1 VVCVSTRREEWGR
14 RCGVSVREGG
24 GSVCYMC
31 YVSCHGGQGGDS
43 LDQSWCGGRGICV
56 EAKFGLGATAP
67 LGTRLGCCCVC
78 VRV

>member
-1 VVCVSTRREEWGR
+1 MGKKMWCE
-14 RCGVSVREGG
+14 CEGG
-24 GSVCYMC
+24 RGECVLMC

-43 LDQSWCGGRGICV
+43 LDQSWCGGRGVCV

-67 LGTRLGCCCVC
+67 LGIRLGCCCVC

>member
-1 VVCVSTRREEWGR
+1 MGKKMWCE
-14 RCGVSVREGG
+14 CEGG
-24 GSVCYMC
+24 RGECVL
-31 YVSCHGGQGGDS
+31 YVLCVMSWRTGGDS

-67 LGTRLGCCCVC
+67 LGIRLGCCCVC